1 MTPKKP
7 VEENSDVSASS
18 ECEKSLNSEEN
29 SKDAHSGNRLTSV
42 GDEAPATGLMTD
54 PSEEETGRNLP
65 RMSLLEHL
73 DELRRRLLISAIAV
87 FVAFMA
93 CWYFAPMIF
102 HWLEAPIL
110 QVLPK
115 GEKLAFTELTG
126 PFMLYIKV
134 ALLAGIF
141 LASPI
146 VLLQV
151 WLFIRP
157 GLYAKEK
164 NLALPFLFFTSLFFL
179 GGGYFGYQVAFPM
192 VVRFLLGVGKDFK
205 QVVTIQTYFSMMSKI
220 LLGLGLVFETPM
232 LMFFLARIG
241 LVSARQLL
249 RWFRWAVLAIFVI
262 AAVITPTPDIA
273 TQTVFA
279 VPMILL
285 YLIGVGVA
293 AIFGKKREE

>member
-1 MTPKKP
+1 MTPSKP
-7 VEENSDVSASS
+7 PEDGTPPIEN
-18 ECEKSLNSEEN
+18 EQ
-29 SKDAHSGNRLTSV
+29 RL
-42 GDEAPATGLMTD
+42 
-54 PSEEETGRNLP
+54 ETGKEKQSDPMIPEKKRASVISSPDESHEPVGELP
-65 RMSLLEHL
+65 RMSLLDHL
-73 DELRRRLLISAIAV
+73 DELRRRLLISVIAI
-87 FVAFMA
+87 FVAFLA
-93 CWYFAPMIF
+93 CWYFAPAIF
-102 HWLEAPIL
+102 HWLELPIL
-110 QVLPK
+110 RVLPE
-115 GEKLAFTELTG
+115 GEKLAFTELIG

-141 LASPI
+141 LASPV

-157 GLYAKEK
+157 GLYAREQ
-164 NLALPFLFFTSLFFL
+164 NLVLPFLFFTTVFFIA
-179 GGGYFGYQVAFPM
+179 GGYFGYRVAFPM
-192 VVRFLLGVGKDFK
+192 VVNFLLGVGQDFK

-241 LVSARQLL
+241 VVTAGQLL
-249 RWFRWAVLAIFVI
+249 RGFRWAILTIFFI

-285 YLIGVGVA
+285 YLIGVAVA
-293 AIFGKKREE
+293 ALFGKRRED